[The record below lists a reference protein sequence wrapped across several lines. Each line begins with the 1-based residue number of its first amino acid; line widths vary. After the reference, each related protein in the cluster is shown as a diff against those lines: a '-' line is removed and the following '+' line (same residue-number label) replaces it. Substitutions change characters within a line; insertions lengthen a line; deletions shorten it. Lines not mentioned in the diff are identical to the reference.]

1 MKTPRPAV
9 VDGVRP
15 GSAAAEA
22 GVAPGDRI
30 VRVNGRAPLD
40 YIDYR
45 FLTAETHVRLS
56 VAGRNG
62 RRHLLRLEKEVD
74 EDLGIRFER
83 DVFDGLRTCRNH
95 CPFCFVDQLPA
106 GLRPAVYVHDD
117 DYRLSFLHG
126 TYITLTNLTPSDL
139 TRIARLHLSPLYVS
153 VQATEP
159 EVRASIFGRATG
171 DVFLDMR
178 NLIAKQIEFHCQIVV
193 CPGIND
199 GEHLARTVTD
209 LASLD
214 PGVRSIGLVPVG
226 LTKHRRGLAPLRPVS
241 PQQAEQLVR
250 FVRSR
255 QRAYL
260 KELGSRLVFAAD
272 ELYLAAQLPVP
283 GRAVYEG
290 FPQLAN
296 GIGGVRLFLDG
307 LKRLRPL
314 RLPRPLR
321 ATLVTGEAAAELVQA
336 LACKLETGG
345 SVSAKVCVVEN
356 RLLGRSVNTAGL
368 LAGRDVARALRRERT
383 GDVVLVPKT
392 AIREG
397 EGFLD
402 GMTTDEL
409 SKKVDASVLVAG
421 SPREATAALRRH
433 DRERVPR

>member
-1 MKTPRPAV
+1 MRTPRPAV
-9 VDGVRP
+9 VDWVRP
-15 GSAAAEA
+15 GGAAAEA
-22 GVAPGDRI
+22 GVVPGDRI

-56 VAGRNG
+56 VARRNG
-62 RRHLLRLEKEVD
+62 RRHLLRIEKEVD

-83 DVFDGLRTCRNH
+83 DVFDGLRTCRNR
-95 CPFCFVDQLPA
+95 CPFCFVDQLPT

-171 DVFLDMR
+171 DVLLDMR
-178 NLIAKQIEFHCQIVV
+178 NLIAEQIEFHCQIVV

-209 LASLD
+209 LASLH

-241 PQQAEQLVR
+241 PRQAEQLVR

-260 KELGSRLVFAAD
+260 GDLGARLVFAAD

-336 LACKLETGG
+336 LARKLETGG
-345 SVSAKVCVVEN
+345 SVSAKVCVVQN

-433 DRERVPR
+433 HRERAPR